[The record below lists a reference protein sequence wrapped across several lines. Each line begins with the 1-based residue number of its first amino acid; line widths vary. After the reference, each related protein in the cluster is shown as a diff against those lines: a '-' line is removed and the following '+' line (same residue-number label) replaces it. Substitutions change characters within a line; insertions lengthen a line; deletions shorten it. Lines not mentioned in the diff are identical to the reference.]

1 MILRPPRST
10 RTDTLFPYTTL
21 FRSTDES
28 GSAAS
33 CRGLGTP
40 HFNCDATSLACYPPR
55 PCKDYAFKAGRGL
68 VFQIHESQVLCL
80 PFRSEDHTS
89 ELQSLMRISY
99 AVFCLKKKNKKTKI
113 KSRIQAYIN
122 KQHRH
127 NTVT

>member
-80 PFRSEDHTS
+80 PFEYYYNFNESLKGYNRIT
-89 ELQSLMRISY
+89 ELTTHNR
-99 AVFCLKKKNKKTKI
+99 CLQPDQCEQEVGD
-113 KSRIQAYIN
+113 RLLLGFRY
-122 KQHRH
+122 
-127 NTVT
+127 